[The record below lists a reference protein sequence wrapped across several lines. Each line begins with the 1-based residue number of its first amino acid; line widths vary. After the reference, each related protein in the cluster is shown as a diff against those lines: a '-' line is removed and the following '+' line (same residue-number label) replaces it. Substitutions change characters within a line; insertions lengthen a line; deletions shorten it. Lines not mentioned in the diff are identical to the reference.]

1 MEDVSFQLE
10 PVGTL
15 QREAQ
20 SYFLIG
26 FVFIVIG
33 FVFIVIGF
41 VFIVPSYYLYCYWGR
56 IIVIGFVIRLNK
68 KITRLPSGDRY
79 EGTKVTDRYTNNGTR
94 RCEHLIGKSL
104 YAKQMSVSLPYPYKP
119 EIR

>member
-1 MEDVSFQLE
+1 MPTCGGRQFSVGTF
-10 PVGTL
+10 GTL

-20 SYFLIG
+20 SHFL
-26 FVFIVIG
+26 IG

-41 VFIVPSYYLYCYWGR
+41 VFIVPSYYLYCYWGCV
-56 IIVIGFVIRLNK
+56 IVIGFVIRLNK

>member
-41 VFIVPSYYLYCYWGR
+41 V
-56 IIVIGFVIRLNK
+56 IRLNK

-79 EGTKVTDRYTNNGTR
+79 EGTKVTDKVH
-94 RCEHLIGKSL
+94 E
-104 YAKQMSVSLPYPYKP
+104 
-119 EIR
+119 